1 MTTDRI
7 PYRYDIVGSFL
18 RKPALKA
25 ARKAFEEGKIT
36 KAKLTAQEDASIRE
50 LVEDEK
56 RAGLKAVTDG
66 EYRRAFWHLDFLW
79 NLTGIDKVKAEH
91 FSVAF
96 RGFQPKAETIKIT
109 GKIDFLDNHPGL
121 DHFRLLKSIAGDTT
135 AK

>member
-79 NLTGIDKVKAEH
+79 NLTGIDKVKA
-91 FSVAF
+91 SS
-96 RGFQPKAETIKIT
+96 PKLK
-109 GKIDFLDNHPGL
+109 P
-121 DHFRLLKSIAGDTT
+121 LKSLGKLISQIIIPSLTISVF
-135 AK
+135 